1 MAAHSA
7 RLTTG
12 ALLAATLTL
21 CGCHGG
27 QKSQP
32 AAPAPVKENYGIHI
46 DRGTSGPGRFGASYA
61 DLNKNAQR
69 KLAFEMT
76 GFAAPPESEYYPQDR
91 SAIRQAAIIDALAR
105 ALIEARRARGQTL
118 CNFTA
123 KIGPNL
129 TLSQR
134 AIGKGSEV
142 NLVLMYRGEEIR
154 FHVVNGILKSPPQ
167 DLQVIQRIFDQTN
180 GEFALLGVGC
190 STQSRSCMARVAG
203 YMPVESE
210 VRVAGTPDGPSEGPA
225 VAP

>member
-1 MAAHSA
+1 MAVLSA
-7 RLTTG
+7 KLAAG
-12 ALLAATLTL
+12 ASIAATLIL
-21 CGCHGG
+21 CGCHGA
-27 QKSQP
+27 QKSP
-32 AAPAPVKENYGIHI
+32 PPPAPVQEKYGIHI
-46 DRGTSGPGRFGASYA
+46 DRSSRGTSRGGVFA
-61 DLNKNAQR
+61 DTNRNSPR

-76 GFAAPPESEYYPQDR
+76 GFAAPPQSEYYPQDR

-105 ALIEARRARGQTL
+105 ALIEARRARGQTTS
-118 CNFTA
+118 NFTA

-134 AIGKGSEV
+134 SLGKGSEV

-154 FHVVNGILKSPPQ
+154 FHVINGVLKSPPQ

-190 STQSRSCMARVAG
+190 STQSRSCMARVGG
-203 YMPVESE
+203 YMPVEPE
-210 VRVAGTPDGPSEGPA
+210 IRVAGTPDGPSEGPA